1 MAVKMRNFVFVLLA
15 TAVAAGCFDLPTD
28 SEPEPPAPTPWVE
41 QFTFGNSRINSVAVV
56 THQEHVERNYLRDY
70 VLEENIPWADL
81 RVFVT
86 HVYVPTAEELNTQL
100 SGISVVASR
109 TNGTNTGNI
118 YDGGEFVER
127 TTLEGQLYD
136 VYRLE
141 GVFRG
146 DTPIRP
152 GNLDTFVFSFRL
164 EYLDGDDVLDTSNKV
179 IEIRAEH

>member
-1 MAVKMRNFVFVLLA
+1 MAVKMRSFAFVLLA

-28 SEPEPPAPTPWVE
+28 SEPPAPTPWVE
-41 QFTFGNSRINSVAVV
+41 QFTFGNSRINSVDVL

-70 VLEENIPWADL
+70 VLEEDIPWADL

-86 HVYVPTAEELNTQL
+86 HVFAPTAGEVNTRL

-109 TNGTNTGNI
+109 TNGTDTGNI
-118 YDGGEFVER
+118 YDGGEFVQR

-152 GNLDTFVFSFRL
+152 GNLDTFVFSFVL
-164 EYLDGDDVLDTSNKV
+164 EYLDGDDVLDTSSKM